1 MKKCPY
7 CAEEI
12 QDEAIVCK
20 HCGRELATITTPEA
34 PAEPVATTE
43 TPKPIAKKKPTVGR
57 ILLGILLLIFICVV
71 GILIFAPPPDE
82 SDDTAKAVA
91 EAVEETLAET
101 RKATTSTPEP
111 TATSAPTPTPK
122 PFLDVDMG
130 QFIST
135 YDSLTDMQKKD
146 YIGQSVGKWVRWSG
160 EILDV
165 DANGTIVVNIPG
177 TLASTVSLKGVSEDV
192 SINLVKGQVVNYEA
206 QIDDVIDLLGLH
218 IYLVNGEIVQ

>member
-12 QDEAIVCK
+12 QDEAVVCK
-20 HCGRELATITTPEA
+20 HCGRELAVAVAPPAPEA
-34 PAEPVATTE
+34 HVVATE
-43 TPKPIAKKKPTVGR
+43 VPKLPEKKKTPVGKV
-57 ILLGILLLIFICVV
+57 LLGVFLLMVV
-71 GILIFAPPPDE
+71 CFAGIAIIGSLAE
-82 SDDTAKAVA
+82 EDDTSKAVA
-91 EAVEETLAET
+91 DAVEQSLAET
-101 RKATTSTPEP
+101 GIVVPNTQAPTST
-111 TATSAPTPTPK
+111 TAPTPTPR
-122 PFLDVDMG
+122 PYLEMDMG

-177 TLASTVSLKGVSEDV
+177 TLASSVSLKGVSQDV
-192 SINLVKGQVVNYEA
+192 SINLSKGQTITYEA
-206 QIDDVIDLLGLH
+206 QIDDVVDLLGLH
-218 IYLVNGEIVQ
+218 IYLVNGEITQ